1 MIYQW
6 IRHKL
11 QMKKLD
17 NTKDKFIDNELTWLK
32 QIYTIIKDKNQ
43 ENKELCEDAN
53 AIIDQIDRFVSR
65 QNQAFVA
72 LHEYNFNM
80 LVQFMDILPFE
91 GQKTIKA
98 IHEFNDKWHVKIDEK
113 ELKQHNIKIPSNH
126 EIMKLQKVAAKIQKE
141 NKQHTYLNEK

>member
-6 IRHKL
+6 IKHKI
-11 QMKKLD
+11 QMKKLN
-17 NTKDKFIDNELTWLK
+17 NTKDKFINNELTWLK

-53 AIIDQIDRFVSR
+53 AIIDQIDRFISR

-72 LHEYNFNM
+72 LHEYNFDM

-91 GQKTIKA
+91 GQKTLKVM
-98 IHEFNDKWHVKIDEK
+98 HEFDEKWHVKVNED
-113 ELKQHNIKIPSNH
+113 ELKQYNIKIPSNH
-126 EIMKLQKVAAKIQKE
+126 EIIKLQKVAAKIQKE
-141 NKQHTYLNEK
+141 NKEYQHFNEL

>member
-1 MIYQW
+1 MIYRW
-6 IRHKL
+6 IKHKL